1 MMQLVFLCPQSS
13 SIGVLQTYYQV
24 KLTSQENH
32 ANFLLYYDGPIGCH
46 LGGSQDSLIF
56 RFDFVSGLSAQK
68 LPTNRV
74 CKQNYRF
81 YFNSQHGLQSAMESK
96 IQVIFFTVA
105 IIITFVNIRDRFF
118 KKRVIIS
125 T

>member
-1 MMQLVFLCPQSS
+1 MQTFCY
-13 SIGVLQTYYQV
+13 IT
-24 KLTSQENH
+24 T
-32 ANFLLYYDGPIGCH
+32 GPSGAIWADH
-46 LGGSQDSLIF
+46 KDSL
-56 RFDFVSGLSAQK
+56 FVSGLSAQK

>member
-1 MMQLVFLCPQSS
+1 MQTFCY
-13 SIGVLQTYYQV
+13 IT
-24 KLTSQENH
+24 
-32 ANFLLYYDGPIGCH
+32 AGPSGAIWADH
-46 LGGSQDSLIF
+46 KDSLIF
-56 RFDFVSGLSAQK
+56 RFGFVSGVSAQK

-81 YFNSQHGLQSAMESK
+81 YFNSQHSQQSAMESK